1 MAEHTLRYLWTWDMP
16 APPAQVWPLVSDT
29 HSFNRSVGTGPWTFT
44 ETPDPDGGSVREGA
58 SRTPLGTITWDENP
72 FHWVKDREFS
82 VLRVFHRG
90 PLKHVLARLELEPA
104 AAGSTLTYSI
114 EAVPRSAIWTPVT
127 RYYLGVQSRRR
138 FNRTFTRIAEHLAG
152 TGQDPYT
159 HSRSGLPRHASDR
172 LSEGAASLAAAGLDG
187 DLVGRLTEF
196 IEHASEDECS
206 RLRPY
211 ALAEVWSEDRETV
224 LRLFL
229 HATRLGLLELTWDL
243 MCPLCRGAKT
253 RLESL
258 SGLRSQGHCDSCNI
272 RFDTNFDRAVEVSF
286 RTSHRV
292 RPVEEESY
300 CVGGPWNTPHVLLQ
314 REVSPGETYEATLEL
329 VPGEYRLRGPRLKS
343 TALVDVEAGG
353 EARGTLS
360 FTFDESGLE
369 PSRTSATAGAATV
382 TLRNG
387 GDEPHLVMLERM
399 EWAGDAA
406 TAAEVTA
413 LQEFRDLFS
422 SQILDPEE
430 QFQVSYLAFL
440 FTDLKASTALY
451 REQGDAPAYALVRD
465 HFQVLRERI
474 TKHHGAIVK
483 TIGDAV
489 MAVFREPAD
498 AVATGLDLHHAVR
511 DPGTGRRELTLKV
524 GIHAGPCIAVN
535 LNGRLDYFGTTVNT
549 AVRLQERSQGGD
561 VVVHSDLM
569 EDPGVRALL
578 DSESVDATRESADL
592 KGYDEPVGICRLRRP
607 AATLQSP
614 EGGVSSEVVSGTE
627 EQ

>member
-1 MAEHTLRYLWTWDMP
+1 MGERTLRYSWHWDML
-16 APPAQVWPLVSDT
+16 APPARVWPLVSDT
-29 HSFNRSVGTGPWTFT
+29 HSFNRSIGTGPWTFT
-44 ETPDPDGGSVREGA
+44 ESPDPRGGSVREGA
-58 SRTPLGTITWDENP
+58 SRTPLGTVTWDENP

-104 AAGSTLTYSI
+104 AAGSTLTYVV
-114 EAVPRSAIWTPVT
+114 EAVPRSALWTPVA
-127 RYYLGVQSRRR
+127 RYYLGVLSHRR

-152 TGQDPYT
+152 REQDPYPEPQ
-159 HSRSGLPRHASDR
+159 SRLPRHTLAR
-172 LSEGAASLAAAGLDG
+172 LSDAAASLTSAGFD
-187 DLVGRLTEF
+187 GRLTLKLTRF
-196 IEHASEDECS
+196 IEEASEDECN

-211 ALAEVWSEDRETV
+211 AMADDWGEDRETT

-229 HATRLGLLELTWDL
+229 HGTRLGLLELTWDL
-243 MCPLCRGAKT
+243 MCPLCRGAKG

-258 SGLRSQGHCDSCNI
+258 SDLRSQGHCDSCNI

-292 RPVEEESY
+292 RSVGDPTY

-314 REVSPGETYEATLEL
+314 REVSPGDTHEATLDL

-343 TALVDVEAGG
+343 TAVLDVEDGG
-353 EARGTLS
+353 ESRETLS
-360 FTFDESGLE
+360 FSFDESSVE
-369 PSRTSATAGAATV
+369 PPRATAAAGAAV
-382 TLRNG
+382 VALHNV
-387 GDEPHLVMLERM
+387 GDEAQLVMLERM
-399 EWAGDAA
+399 RWAGDAA

-451 REQGDAPAYALVRD
+451 REHGDAPAYALVRD

-498 AVATGLDLHHAVR
+498 AVATGLDLHSAVR
-511 DPGTGRRELTLKV
+511 EQGATRPKLSSPQLTLKV

-535 LNGRLDYFGTTVNT
+535 LNGQLDYFGTTVNT
-549 AVRLQERSQGGD
+549 AVRLQELSEGGD
-561 VVVHSDLM
+561 VVVHSDLI

-578 DSESVDATRESADL
+578 NSESVDEASGTADL
-592 KGYDEPVGICRLRRP
+592 KGYDAPVGICRLRRH
-607 AATLQSP
+607 AQ
-614 EGGVSSEVVSGTE
+614 
-627 EQ
+627 